1 MNSVLPE
8 YLFRGTTLYFKG
20 NASSNRIPVTSTT
33 SNPAKALMFAL
44 NASYVYR
51 KQGVIYIAETS
62 LIKSVAQEEANW
74 FESYEEE
81 IGFSIKPGDFQEL
94 CLGYI
99 TIETMKEGLIKA
111 GVVLDLKVNP
121 QNISTRIAEI
131 GILSGAQIKQVV
143 KIIKEQ
149 IKKD

>member
-1 MNSVLPE
+1 MDSELPK
-8 YLFRGTTLYFKG
+8 YIFRGTTLGFRG

-44 NASYVYR
+44 NAGYEH
-51 KQGVIYIAETS
+51 KKKGIIYIAETS
-62 LIKSVAQEEANW
+62 LIKGVAREEANW

-81 IGFSIKPGDFQEL
+81 IGFSMKPGDFQDL
-94 CLGYI
+94 CTGYV

-111 GVVLDLKVNP
+111 GVAFSLIVNP
-121 QNISTRIAEI
+121 QNLSTKIAEI
-131 GILSGAQIKQVV
+131 GILPTAQIEKVV
-143 KIIKEQ
+143 KIIEKQ